1 MTRSNTDHR
10 QAEALRAE
18 IIETRAALGDTVQ
31 ALAAKADVKA
41 RVRASAAQ
49 TADRV
54 KGSVRQARRAPETW
68 MIVTAGAAATAAVI
82 LLLRGFSGNGRGR
95 RRSLLGRRTG
105 RGWGR

>member
-1 MTRSNTDHR
+1 MTTSNTDHR
-10 QAEALRAE
+10 QADELRAD
-18 IIETRAALGDTVQ
+18 IVQTRAALGDTVQ
-31 ALAAKADVKA
+31 ALAARTDVKA

-68 MIVTAGAAATAAVI
+68 MIVTAAAAATAAVI
-82 LLLRGFSGNGRGR
+82 LLLRGFSGTGR
-95 RRSLLGRRTG
+95 RRGGRLHHTV